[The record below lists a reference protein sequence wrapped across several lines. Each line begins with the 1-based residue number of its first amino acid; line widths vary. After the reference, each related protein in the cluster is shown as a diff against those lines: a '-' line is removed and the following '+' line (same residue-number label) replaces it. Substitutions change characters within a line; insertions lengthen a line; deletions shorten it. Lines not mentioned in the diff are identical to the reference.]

1 MAALEQQKP
10 QSAAAGSNAKMLL
23 HGLFMPL
30 LFSFGVWRAVVVVLW
45 WLYYVWWN
53 LAMHF
58 KATGLP
64 THGVWFEWEAKNVD
78 EVAYYQVSDAS
89 LLVLILIDGKLCTY
103 VGGFYQNEIDL
114 TLQTE
119 I

>member
-1 MAALEQQKP
+1 MYDEIWPCTLKP
-10 QSAAAGSNAKMLL
+10 QACPHMVCDLN
-23 HGLFMPL
+23 
-30 LFSFGVWRAVVVVLW
+30 
-45 WLYYVWWN
+45 
-53 LAMHF
+53 
-58 KATGLP
+58 
-64 THGVWFEWEAKNVD
+64 EAKNVD

-103 VGGFYQNEIDL
+103 VGVGFYQNEIDL

>member
-1 MAALEQQKP
+1 MVCDL
-10 QSAAAGSNAKMLL
+10 N
-23 HGLFMPL
+23 
-30 LFSFGVWRAVVVVLW
+30 
-45 WLYYVWWN
+45 
-53 LAMHF
+53 
-58 KATGLP
+58 
-64 THGVWFEWEAKNVD
+64 EAKNVD

-103 VGGFYQNEIDL
+103 VGVGFYQNEIDL